1 MKMQAEG
8 IGSWLKYRGKVTPE
22 KEAIVEGDKRINYR
36 DLNLR
41 VNRAAHALQK
51 MGVKPGDRVSIIA
64 FNCIEF
70 VELIMGAAKIGAML
84 VPLNWRLTPYELSF
98 IVTDSGAQ
106 TIIFD
111 PSFAKAVEEIKAK
124 VSVKNYISLGSESF
138 GWALQYEKIL
148 ATEQDAEPVP
158 EKPVGLETPHLII
171 YTAGTTGKPK
181 GAVLTQG
188 ASFWNAVNVIIPMD
202 ITSQDRNLMVVPM
215 FHIGGIGL
223 FTLPM
228 LYIGGTAVITR
239 TFDPAKALDLM
250 KKEKITIFMGVPA
263 IFLFLAQQPDF
274 DVMKNVRIV
283 MSGGAPLPVSLV
295 KMYDSKGI
303 KMGQGF
309 GMSEAAPSITVLDKD
324 KYLTKAGSIGSC
336 LMHLETR
343 VVDDDMNDVKPG
355 ETGELIM
362 RGPNVLIEY
371 WNRPDATEEAFRGGW
386 FHSGDIARIDNDGDL
401 YIVDRKKDMFISGG
415 ENVYPAEVE
424 NALYELPEIA
434 ETAVIGVPDK
444 KWGEVGKAIVVL
456 KKGKQLSEDQVLAH
470 LKTRL
475 AKFKVPASVAFIDV
489 LPRNAMQKVLKNELR
504 QKFA

>member
-51 MGVKPGDRVSIIA
+51 LGVKPGDRVSIIA

-70 VELIMGAAKIGAML
+70 VEMIMGAAKIGAML
-84 VPLNWRLTPYELSF
+84 VPLNWRLTPFELTF

-106 TIIFD
+106 TIVFD
-111 PSFAKAVEEIKAK
+111 EAFAKAVEEIKGKA
-124 VSVKNYISLGSESF
+124 SIKNYISLGAATF
-138 GWALQYEKIL
+138 PWAAKYEDLL
-148 ATEQDAEPVP
+148 AKQPDVEPTP
-158 EKPVGLETPHLII
+158 EKEVGLETPHLII

-181 GAVLTQG
+181 GAVLSQG

-274 DVMKNVRIV
+274 DVLKNVRIV

-295 KMYDSKGI
+295 KLYDSKGI
-303 KMGQGF
+303 RLGQGF
-309 GMSEAAPSITVLDKD
+309 GMSEAGPSVTVLSMD
-324 KYLTKAGSIGSC
+324 KYLEKAGSIGSC

-343 VVDDDMNDVKPG
+343 VVDDNMKDVKPG
-355 ETGELIM
+355 ETGELIY
-362 RGPNVLIEY
+362 RGPNVLLEY
-371 WNRPDATEEAFRGGW
+371 WNRQDATEEAFRGGW
-386 FHSGDIARIDNDGDL
+386 FHSGDIARIDKDGDL
-401 YIVDRKKDMFISGG
+401 YIVDRKKDMYISGG

-434 ETAVIGVPDK
+434 ENAVIGVPDK
-444 KWGEVGKAIVVL
+444 KWGEVGKAIVVM
-456 KKGKQLSEDQVLAH
+456 KKDKKLTEEQILAH

-475 AKFKVPASVAFIDV
+475 AKFKVPASVTFTDV